1 MKYCVPYDRDFKY
14 LHEVDE
20 LIVPFNESLGF
31 FKRLLDRKRIHH
43 SRIILLVEDSIDFNE
58 NLNIYIPVMREVKEN
73 NIKCAIKF
81 DVYSNLFN
89 EMYERLKQNDI
100 EFFFGTYVRDWDLF
114 HGFIELGVSDLYIV
128 ESLAFELNLLGPA
141 AHAKGI
147 SIRVFANICQSS
159 WNEGDSLK
167 SFFIRPEDVETYAP
181 YVDVVEFI
189 EGINYSTL
197 YIIYAREKKWF
208 GDLRDIIVG
217 LDIPLDSRRILPHF
231 AEMRVKCGKKC
242 MKGNPCKLCERVVSA
257 AETLEEQNFILKK
270 NPNFDFLDV
279 EDEDDEEEIDF

>member
-20 LIVPFNESLGF
+20 LIVPFNESLDF

-43 SRIILLVEDSIDFNE
+43 SRIILLVEDSID
-58 NLNIYIPVMREVKEN
+58 
-73 NIKCAIKF
+73 
-81 DVYSNLFN
+81 FN

-167 SFFIRPEDVETYAP
+167 SFFVRPEDVETYAP
-181 YVDVVEFI
+181 YVDVIEFI

-197 YIIYAREKKWF
+197 YKIYARDKKWF

-217 LDIPLDSRRILPHF
+217 LDVPLDSRRILPHF

-279 EDEDDEEEIDF
+279 KDEDDEEEIDF